1 MRRRHQTPTRGA
13 GTADVRRANGHRGP
27 TSKGNDRLGG
37 PQTRGRRSE
46 KLAAAIFP
54 RSHSHRGSGGRAH
67 TAPDTRSKLLSVN
80 QARPHGSARPASAP
94 ATAMA
99 SGTRKPPA
107 RVRAAYQG
115 DRRPRHASPTG
126 CLGAH
131 RRVPTRASHAGSCRY
146 ARARIE
152 AATTSNQVAG
162 PQIKGAFAGRPRRL
176 NAGPARPRHE
186 LTEPAVSSTG
196 SWS

>member
-13 GTADVRRANGHRGP
+13 GTADVRRANGHRG
-27 TSKGNDRLGG
+27 TISKGNDRLGG
-37 PQTRGRRSE
+37 PQIRGRGSE
-46 KLAAAIFP
+46 NLAAAIFP
-54 RSHSHRGSGGRAH
+54 RAHSHRGSGGRPH
-67 TAPDTRSKLLSVN
+67 TAPDARSQLLAVN
-80 QARPHGSARPASAP
+80 QARPHGSACPASAT

-107 RVRAAYQG
+107 RVRAAYIG
-115 DRRPRHASPTG
+115 DRFPWQAAPTG

-131 RRVPTRASHAGSCRY
+131 RRVPTRASHAGSCSY
-146 ARARIE
+146 ARARVE
-152 AATTSNQVAG
+152 AATTSDQVAG

-176 NAGPARPRHE
+176 HAGPARPRHE
-186 LTEPAVSSTG
+186 LTAPAVSSTG